1 MEKVRLGIIGYGA
14 MGMPVARYIAV
25 EGHCPE
31 IQLAAVC
38 DWDAGKLAEAEQN
51 LQGKGITFFA
61 DAEEMMDSGLVD
73 AIYIAVPH
81 YDHPVLAMKAFSKG
95 LHVMTEKPA
104 GVYTKQVREMNEA
117 AKASGLNFGI
127 MFQNRTIPSYQKIKE
142 LLDSGRYGQ
151 IRSIN
156 WLVTNWY
163 RSQAYYDSGSWRAT
177 WDGEGGGVLL
187 NQCPHNLDLL
197 QWLGGMPVEI
207 SAECSIAQWHNVEIE
222 DDVVATLKYENG
234 ALGSFITSTGICPGT
249 NRLEIAT
256 DRGTLTLEGGKLTVK
271 ELDKTLQEYAAMETN
286 VYPKVTT
293 IVYEFPQNKTP
304 GHCIVLN
311 AFAGAILRGTPLY
324 VPGEE
329 GIKSLTLSN
338 AMYLSSWTGQKIQ
351 LPLDEDL
358 YLEELN
364 KRRATSVHKEA
375 KTGKVDAAAM
385 FMK

>member
-104 GVYTKQVREMNEA
+104 GVYTKKVREMNEA

-142 LLDSGRYGQ
+142 LLRRFGLSYTAGE
-151 IRSIN
+151 SI
-156 WLVTNWY
+156 
-163 RSQAYYDSGSWRAT
+163 
-177 WDGEGGGVLL
+177 
-187 NQCPHNLDLL
+187 
-197 QWLGGMPVEI
+197 
-207 SAECSIAQWHNVEIE
+207 
-222 DDVVATLKYENG
+222 
-234 ALGSFITSTGICPGT
+234 
-249 NRLEIAT
+249 
-256 DRGTLTLEGGKLTVK
+256 
-271 ELDKTLQEYAAMETN
+271 
-286 VYPKVTT
+286 
-293 IVYEFPQNKTP
+293 
-304 GHCIVLN
+304 
-311 AFAGAILRGTPLY
+311 
-324 VPGEE
+324 
-329 GIKSLTLSN
+329 SLP
-338 AMYLSSWTGQKIQ
+338 A
-351 LPLDEDL
+351 
-358 YLEELN
+358 
-364 KRRATSVHKEA
+364 
-375 KTGKVDAAAM
+375 
-385 FMK
+385 